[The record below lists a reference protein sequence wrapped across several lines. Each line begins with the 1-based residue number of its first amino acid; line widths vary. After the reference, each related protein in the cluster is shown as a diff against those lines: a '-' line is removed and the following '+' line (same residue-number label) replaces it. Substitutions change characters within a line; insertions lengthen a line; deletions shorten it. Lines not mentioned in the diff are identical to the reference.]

1 MIQRIQSV
9 YLLVAA
15 LAAAILPFVLT
26 KYQTADNL
34 LKVSNNL
41 PQMGGFI
48 IVALLAIATIFQYKN
63 RKTQV
68 VYGRL
73 NILINFALFGWLY
86 LDFFKTKGDEAEV
99 FAGAG
104 IYIPLLV
111 VVFLTLANRAIMRD
125 EKLIRDA
132 DRIR

>member
-15 LAAAILPFVLT
+15 LVAAILPFVLT
-26 KYQTADNL
+26 KYQTGDVV
-34 LKVSNNL
+34 LKISQNW
-41 PQMGGFI
+41 PQLSGFL

-68 VYGRL
+68 VFGRL
-73 NILINFALFGWLY
+73 NILINFALFAWLY
-86 LDFFKTKGDEAEV
+86 LDFFKAKGDESAV

-111 VVFLTLANRAIMRD
+111 VVFLTLANRAVMRD